1 MFQSLPQNRRSHRRL
16 IIAMGLS
23 SMLVVAL
30 LTAFGLVFV
39 DPACPNSICS
49 NKQHELTVQLE
60 QRTTGSVVEIEVP
73 DHERRVVRQ
82 EAVTPAES
90 DVAVAEKSN
99 TESVAT
105 DVEEPV
111 DEQESTRDWYAIARE
126 PVRQSIDDYFDNEET
141 RKKMWRQTGSVMF
154 RDTGEFDFKE
164 PETIIAAR
172 KFRRPVGVLGLGFA
186 IGGCFFG
193 VPLAGVPVEERGVG
207 PNIFYCTD
215 IYD

>member
-1 MFQSLPQNRRSHRRL
+1 
-16 IIAMGLS
+16 
-23 SMLVVAL
+23 MLVMAL
-30 LTAFGLVFV
+30 LAAWGLAFV
-39 DPACPNSICS
+39 DPICPDAICS
-49 NKQHELTVQLE
+49 SKQHEMTVRLE
-60 QRTTGSVVEIEVP
+60 QRTTERVAEIVVP
-73 DHERRVVRQ
+73 AYERRVVRQ
-82 EAVTPAES
+82 ERVTPAES

-172 KFRRPVGVLGLGFA
+172 KFRRPVGVLGLGFT

-193 VPLAGVPVEERGVG
+193 IPLAGVPVEERSVG

-215 IYD
+215 IYE